1 MDERKKSSLKS
12 SSLPQGAAN
21 RLRRMTSMSSSSSN
35 GMKTSTNSR
44 SFLQAKFRHDS
55 HDDDESDPLVTHLDK
70 YTAEELQ
77 EYRQVFNMFDADRS
91 GAIGLDELEN
101 AITNLG
107 VDSKTVDLESII
119 KEAD

>member
-1 MDERKKSSLKS
+1 MDERKKSSLS
-12 SSLPQGAAN
+12 SKGGGIPPGGGAAN

-55 HDDDESDPLVTHLDK
+55 HDDSESDPLVTHLDK

-77 EYRQVFNMFDADRS
+77 EYRQVFNMFDA
-91 GAIGLDELEN
+91 GLP
-101 AITNLG
+101 
-107 VDSKTVDLESII
+107 
-119 KEAD
+119 